1 MKSPLRKRIPR
12 ELKGEIGKYLVVFI
26 LMVATIGMVS
36 GFLVADG
43 SMIQAY
49 DEGFEKYNIE
59 DGNFRTGER
68 LYRGQREAIEEEGV
82 KIYENYYNRRIL
94 FQMEAQ
100 CAFSRIVQR
109 WIKYA

>member
-43 SMIQAY
+43 
-49 DEGFEKYNIE
+49 
-59 DGNFRTGER
+59 
-68 LYRGQREAIEEEGV
+68 RGCGRFLGLNC
-82 KIYENYYNRRIL
+82 Y
-94 FQMEAQ
+94 
-100 CAFSRIVQR
+100 S
-109 WIKYA
+109 